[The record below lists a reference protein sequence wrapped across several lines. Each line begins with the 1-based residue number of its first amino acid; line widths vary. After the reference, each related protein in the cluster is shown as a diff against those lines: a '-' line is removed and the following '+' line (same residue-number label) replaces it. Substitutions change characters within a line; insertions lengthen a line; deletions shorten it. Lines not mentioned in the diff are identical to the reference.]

1 MGCVSS
7 VNIYLC
13 PECDNTTFLKDFHD
27 NNIFCRKCG
36 LVVNAPYSA
45 DFIVDGF
52 KVKKLDL
59 IMVDVETYVL

>member
-7 VNIYLC
+7 VNIYMC
-13 PECDNTTFLKDFHD
+13 PECSNTTFLKDFHD
-27 NNIFCRKCG
+27 GNIYCRKCG
-36 LVVNAPYSA
+36 LVVVAPVNSP
-45 DFIVDGF
+45 FVVDGF